1 MGREEELRLG
11 VLEVRGPFLQ
21 DKVLT
26 FCLPFKA
33 P

>member
-1 MGREEELRLG
+1 MGREEELHLG
-11 VLEVRGPFLQ
+11 VLEVRGPVLQ